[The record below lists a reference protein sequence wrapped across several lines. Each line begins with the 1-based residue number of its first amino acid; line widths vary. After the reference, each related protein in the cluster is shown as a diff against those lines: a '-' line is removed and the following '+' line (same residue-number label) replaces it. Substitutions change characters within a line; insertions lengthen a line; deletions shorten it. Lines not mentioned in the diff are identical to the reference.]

1 MISNIQQKLKKDIS
15 VSVQLKKKSLQSALL
30 SGRIKSEYSEPDI
43 GEKGEKNMKKKI
55 VYNSAPA
62 DITESII
69 ASETIEDFLP
79 APEFLV
85 KKEENVKI
93 TISLSKS
100 SVEFFKEKAEK
111 AGVPYQSMIK
121 SVIDRYSSHYRK
133 QK

>member
-1 MISNIQQKLKKDIS
+1 
-15 VSVQLKKKSLQSALL
+15 V
-30 SGRIKSEYSEPDI
+30 PDT